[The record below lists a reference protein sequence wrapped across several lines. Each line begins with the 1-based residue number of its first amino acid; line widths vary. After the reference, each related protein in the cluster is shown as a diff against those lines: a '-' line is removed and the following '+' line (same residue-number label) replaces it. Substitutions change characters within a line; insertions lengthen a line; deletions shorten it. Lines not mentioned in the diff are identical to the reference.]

1 MTPDR
6 IKNSRRWLAVLL
18 VACFFCAFH
27 GKSAAAQT
35 ITIAQ
40 NQQLRFGVLQVP
52 ASGSH
57 TRTVSTAGATSGTGI
72 ELLSSP
78 AAQAGQF
85 TLSCSASCTGSW
97 NITINATNVVTGNA
111 ALSIGSWTGNYIGV
125 PINIPSSGN
134 PKCNSA
140 KTLLLGATATYT
152 SAIPE
157 GAYTPTYDVV
167 VTTP

>member
-6 IKNSRRWLAVLL
+6 IKISRRWLAVLMA
-18 VACFFCAFH
+18 ACFFCALH

-40 NQQLRFGVLQVP
+40 TQQLRFGVLQVP

-72 ELLSSP
+72 TLLSVP

-85 TLSCSASCTGSW
+85 TLGCSATCNGSW
-97 NITINATNVVTGNA
+97 SITINATNVVTGNA
-111 ALSIGSWTGNYIGV
+111 ALSIGSWTGNYIGIG
-125 PINIPSSGN
+125 INIPSSGN
-134 PKCNSA
+134 QKC
-140 KTLLLGATATYT
+140 KDPQTLLLGATATYT